1 MSGWV
6 LSQSQRQRL
15 RTRARARVGAR
26 KSGGRHCGV
35 QIGTLPD
42 F

>member
-6 LSQSQRQRL
+6 LNQSQKQRL
-15 RTRARARVGAR
+15 RTRARAREGAR
-26 KSGGRHCGV
+26 ESGGRHSGV

-42 F
+42 

>member
-6 LSQSQRQRL
+6 LSQSQKQRL

-26 KSGGRHCGV
+26 KSGGRHCGA